1 MQSPSQRNE
10 RRRALLAIHGRSR
23 TRRSVAMRY
32 LKTLAFAASTVL
44 VLGLGGIS
52 PASAQRGM
60 HGGGFHGGGFH
71 AGSFRGGWHGGGW
84 RGRGW
89 GWGPAVAGGLAFGAL
104 ATAPYWGGYAY

>member
-1 MQSPSQRNE
+1 
-10 RRRALLAIHGRSR
+10 
-23 TRRSVAMRY
+23 MRY

-104 ATAPYWGGYAY
+104 ATAPYWGGYAYDCGPGVVRYDYYGNPIVVDGCY